1 MRVRCPLLVGR
12 QAETTAVRSA
22 LAAVQMG
29 RGSTIALTGPPG
41 IGKSR
46 LLREAVATADTW
58 RLTVLRGRSVPSGSA
73 SAFRPLTEALLGGL
87 RHAPVPDDPTLTPF
101 TPALARI
108 LPQWRAPGPR
118 PDDSLVVLGEAVLR
132 LLTVLG
138 PGGIVLALEDLHWA
152 DPDTL
157 TVVEYLADTIAV
169 GRILLIV
176 TARDEPGPAADLLRG
191 LDGRDACTVLA
202 LPPLTGP
209 EIGTMAAACLG
220 GEVPAATEAALRR
233 RAGGTPLLVEELLAA
248 GIDPA
253 VAVPPTVSE
262 LVVGR
267 LATLS
272 EGARRCVEVAAVLGR
287 RFDWRLL
294 PGSLGA
300 AGSDV
305 LAALRAATATGL
317 VEPEGDDEFRF
328 HHALGRDAV
337 LAAMLPPERA
347 WWARRALDELAALH
361 PELDGSWC
369 DLATDLAVRA
379 GDRERAATLLHEAGR
394 RNLTG
399 GALASAEAA
408 LTRAAELVVAG
419 TDLAVAIDE
428 TRADVLAQSGRTHE
442 ALAAAVRVIEGA
454 APGVPTARAHLRRAR
469 VHATAGNWAAA
480 RADLETAGIALG
492 DPPIDDALA
501 LRVASAATHVE
512 LGAGRLADAASAAR
526 TVLSWAERSGSAEP
540 ACEALLVLGRLAR
553 RDDRNAAEEIFL
565 RARRMAEDAGLTLM
579 AARAAAELCIADAQY
594 SLRLDRLADA
604 RDRAAATG
612 DLAGVAV
619 LDLQTAAAHSARWEL
634 DEAVAAADRC
644 IATSRRLQL
653 PTLPKALVLRAA
665 ADALR
670 GGTPA
675 LERLLAEAVGLA
687 PTDTHLFGEA
697 AGTRGYRALAVADDA
712 RALRHLDEALSAFRR
727 RPNEVTGSPAIGLW
741 ILMHTVADTE
751 RTTPPPPPEPF
762 ADRWGEGLC
771 LFADAVAAGRRGDSA
786 AAEERFATADARMR
800 APVDIGWFRLQAR
813 RLVAGA
819 ALADGWGDPA
829 AWVRED
835 LAVLDA
841 RGEERWAA
849 ALRGLLRRAGEVVP
863 RRGHDADLPA
873 VLRERAVTTREADVL
888 ALVAEGRANR
898 EIAERL
904 FLSPRTVEKHV
915 ERLLTKTGVARRTEL
930 AAWAAR
936 ELGSSASAP

>member
-1 MRVRCPLLVGR
+1 M
-12 QAETTAVRSA
+12 RSA

-58 RLTVLRGRSVPSGSA
+58 GLTVLRGRSVPSGSA

-87 RHAPVPDDPTLTPF
+87 RHAPVPDDPMLTPF

-191 LDGRDACTVLA
+191 LDSRDACTVLA

-209 EIGTMAAACLG
+209 EIGAMAAACLG

-300 AGSDV
+300 AESDV

-317 VEPEGDDEFRF
+317 VEPEGEDEFRF

-347 WWARRALDELAALH
+347 WWARRALDELVALH

-369 DLATDLAVRA
+369 DLAADLALRA

-480 RADLETAGIALG
+480 RADLETAGTALG
-492 DPPIDDALA
+492 DPPVDDALA

-565 RARRMAEDAGLTLM
+565 RARRTAEDAGLTLM

-665 ADALR
+665 AEALR
-670 GGTPA
+670 GARPPSNGCWPRPSGSRRPTPTCSGKPRERGATGPSRWPTTPGRYATSTRRSAHSDAGPTRSPAPPRSDCGSSCTPSRTPSAQHRRRHRSRSPTAGVKVCASSPTPSRRDVAGTAQRRRSGSPPPTPGCASPSTSDGFAYRPGAWSRGRHSPTDGATRPRGYGRTWRRWTPA
-675 LERLLAEAVGLA
+675 ARSVGQRRYGVSCA
-687 PTDTHLFGEA
+687 
-697 AGTRGYRALAVADDA
+697 A
-712 RALRHLDEALSAFRR
+712 RARWCH
-727 RPNEVTGSPAIGLW
+727 G
-741 ILMHTVADTE
+741 ADTM
-751 RTTPPPPPEPF
+751 RTCPPYC
-762 ADRWGEGLC
+762 G
-771 LFADAVAAGRRGDSA
+771 SA
-786 AAEERFATADARMR
+786 R
-800 APVDIGWFRLQAR
+800 
-813 RLVAGA
+813 
-819 ALADGWGDPA
+819 
-829 AWVRED
+829 
-835 LAVLDA
+835 
-841 RGEERWAA
+841 
-849 ALRGLLRRAGEVVP
+849 
-863 RRGHDADLPA
+863 
-873 VLRERAVTTREADVL
+873 
-888 ALVAEGRANR
+888 
-898 EIAERL
+898 
-904 FLSPRTVEKHV
+904 
-915 ERLLTKTGVARRTEL
+915 
-930 AAWAAR
+930 
-936 ELGSSASAP
+936 

>member
-1 MRVRCPLLVGR
+1 M
-12 QAETTAVRSA
+12 
-22 LAAVQMG
+22 
-29 RGSTIALTGPPG
+29 
-41 IGKSR
+41 
-46 LLREAVATADTW
+46 
-58 RLTVLRGRSVPSGSA
+58 
-73 SAFRPLTEALLGGL
+73 
-87 RHAPVPDDPTLTPF
+87 
-101 TPALARI
+101 
-108 LPQWRAPGPR
+108 
-118 PDDSLVVLGEAVLR
+118 
-132 LLTVLG
+132 
-138 PGGIVLALEDLHWA
+138 
-152 DPDTL
+152 
-157 TVVEYLADTIAV
+157 
-169 GRILLIV
+169 
-176 TARDEPGPAADLLRG
+176 
-191 LDGRDACTVLA
+191 
-202 LPPLTGP
+202 
-209 EIGTMAAACLG
+209 
-220 GEVPAATEAALRR
+220 
-233 RAGGTPLLVEELLAA
+233 
-248 GIDPA
+248 
-253 VAVPPTVSE
+253 
-262 LVVGR
+262 
-267 LATLS
+267 
-272 EGARRCVEVAAVLGR
+272 
-287 RFDWRLL
+287 
-294 PGSLGA
+294 
-300 AGSDV
+300 
-305 LAALRAATATGL
+305 
-317 VEPEGDDEFRF
+317 
-328 HHALGRDAV
+328 
-337 LAAMLPPERA
+337 
-347 WWARRALDELAALH
+347 
-361 PELDGSWC
+361 
-369 DLATDLAVRA
+369 
-379 GDRERAATLLHEAGR
+379 
-394 RNLTG
+394 
-399 GALASAEAA
+399 
-408 LTRAAELVVAG
+408 
-419 TDLAVAIDE
+419 
-428 TRADVLAQSGRTHE
+428 
-442 ALAAAVRVIEGA
+442 RVIEGA

-480 RADLETAGIALG
+480 RADLETAGTALG
-492 DPPIDDALA
+492 DPPVDDALA

-565 RARRMAEDAGLTLM
+565 RARRTAEDAGLTLM

-612 DLAGVAV
+612 DLASVAV

-665 ADALR
+665 AEALR

-800 APVDIGWFRLQAR
+800 EPVDIGWFRLQAR

-936 ELGSSASAP
+936 ELGVERVSAVVGRRAAGPPPPRRRRGPALASSLVSVRSGARKRSV